1 MSKYIE
7 NIELKLY
14 NEKNRKNVN
23 IKRMGKMKNN
33 KGIALITL
41 SITII
46 VLLIIASVGIFYGK
60 DQIEKAQLEN
70 IKTNMLL
77 MQSKAKEY
85 CEQAN
90 FRLGTGIVPENEEE
104 RANYIAPGYSY
115 LNNERQV
122 EGETTQIDDENRP
135 VFQNTSSRPT
145 ADGIDAFDYVT
156 ELSDE
161 NLNKMG
167 VKIEKKAEEKYYLGF
182 DVIQNKVEVFYKDG
196 TKTYS
201 LTQLENI

>member
-1 MSKYIE
+1 
-7 NIELKLY
+7 
-14 NEKNRKNVN
+14 
-23 IKRMGKMKNN
+23 MKNN

-46 VLLIIASVGIFYGK
+46 VLLIIASIGIFYGK

-77 MQSKAKEY
+77 MKSKAKEY

-90 FRLGTGIVPENEEE
+90 FRLGTGSVPENDEEK
-104 RANYIAPGYSY
+104 ANYLSPAYKY
-115 LNNERQV
+115 LNNEKQGD
-122 EGETTQIDDENRP
+122 GEETEIEDINRP
-135 VFQNTSSRPT
+135 VFQNLSTKPNVEGK
-145 ADGIDAFDYVT
+145 DNFDYIT

-167 VKIEKKAEEKYYLGF
+167 IKIEKSSEEKYYLGF
-182 DVIQNKVEVFYKDG
+182 DVIQNKVEVFYQEG
-196 TKTYS
+196 TKNYS
-201 LTQLENI
+201 LSQLENI